1 MSHRGAIAL
10 LAVPLLAVV
19 IFGLPDRLMAAD
31 PATTSTVSAKIDRL
45 IDAELAL
52 ADATPAPLTS
62 DPDFLRRVTLDLAG
76 RLPTPRDVTLFG
88 LNPDPHKRSRLASKL
103 VESTAFSTV
112 QAKYWRDVI
121 FSRATEV
128 RSRLMLPVF
137 EQWMTRQF
145 EERRGWDEIAT
156 SLLTASGDVRENGAT
171 ALIFAQGGTAAEL
184 AAETSRI
191 FLGIQIQC
199 ANCHDHPTDRWK
211 RAQFHQLA
219 AFFPRVRV
227 RPVRD
232 SSPRTFEVVSLDV
245 NPRSRSRR
253 GNPFQNSAGLFRQL
267 DRNRDGRLVK
277 REVAN
282 SRLNRIFDRLLE
294 RGDKNKDRGLSL
306 EELRSIPQPGNASN
320 RRFDVEHFMP
330 DLQNPTSRGIQMKPV
345 FFATRGRASEDLGDL
360 KRRQLLANQ
369 VTSSSNPW
377 FARAMV
383 NRTWSVLLGE
393 GFSMPIDDLG
403 PEREVAHPD
412 VFELLCRDFVENAYD
427 IRRLVQIITET
438 KAYQR
443 QIRDRD
449 VADTAPPFA
458 ATSPSRLR
466 ADQLYDS
473 LVGVFGS
480 GTSTRGNRGFRRS
493 SSGSKAAAGAMAR
506 RQASGRALFLTLF
519 GFDPSIPQED
529 VAGTVPQ
536 ALFMMNS
543 PLVNAMIRA
552 AGNTRLARILERFS
566 DDDEAVSEVYLLV
579 LSREPT
585 TSELKICR
593 EYLAEVGNRGEAF
606 EDLMWSLVNS
616 SEFLSRR

>member
-1 MSHRGAIAL
+1 MSHRRTIAL
-10 LAVPLLAVV
+10 LAVSLLALPIAGSAV
-19 IFGLPDRLMAAD
+19 GLRAAD
-31 PATTSTVSAKIDRL
+31 PASTSDVATRIDRL
-45 IDAELAL
+45 IDAELTA
-52 ADATPAPLTS
+52 ANATPAPVTS
-62 DPDFLRRVTLDLAG
+62 DFDFLRRITLDLSG
-76 RLPTPRDVTLFG
+76 RLPSPRAVTLFG
-88 LNPDPHKRSRLASKL
+88 LNPDSDKRARLVSQLLESSDFSR
-103 VESTAFSTV
+103 V

-128 RSRLMLPVF
+128 RSRLMLPAF
-137 EQWMTRQF
+137 EQWMTEQF
-145 EERRGWDEIAT
+145 EERRGWNEIAT

-199 ANCHDHPTDRWK
+199 ANCHDHPTDRWN
-211 RAQFHQLA
+211 RTQFHQLA

-227 RPVRD
+227 RPIRD
-232 SSPRTFEVVSLDV
+232 SSPRSFEVVSLDV

-253 GNPFQNSAGLFRQL
+253 SNPFQDSDRIFRQL

-277 REVAN
+277 REVVN
-282 SRLNRIFDRLLE
+282 SRLNRVFDRLLE
-294 RGDKNKDRGLSL
+294 QGDKNKDRGLSL
-306 EELRSIPQPGNASN
+306 AELRAMPQPGNASN
-320 RRFDVEHFMP
+320 RRLEIEHFMP
-330 DLQNPTSRGIQMKPV
+330 DLENPASRGTQMKPV
-345 FFATRGRASEDLGDL
+345 FFATRGRASEELSDL
-360 KRRQLLANQ
+360 KRRQLLADY

-403 PEREVAHPD
+403 PEREIAHPD
-412 VFELLCRDFVENAYD
+412 VFELLCRDFVDNDYD
-427 IRRLVQIITET
+427 IRRLVQVITGT
-438 KAYQR
+438 QAYQR

-458 ATSPSRLR
+458 ATSPTRLR

-473 LVGVFGS
+473 LLAVFGS
-480 GTSTRGNRGFRRS
+480 DVSRRSRSSRS
-493 SSGSKAAAGAMAR
+493 SSGSTKSR
-506 RQASGRALFLTLF
+506 RRRNSPQGRNLVLSLF
-519 GFDPSIPQED
+519 GFDPSTPQED
-529 VAGTVPQ
+529 ISGTVPQ

-543 PLVNAMIRA
+543 PLINTMIRA
-552 AGNTRLARILERFS
+552 AGNTKLAGILERFS

-585 TSELKICR
+585 ANELKICR
-593 EYLAEVGNRGEAF
+593 EYLAEVGGRGEAF

-616 SEFLSRR
+616 SEFRSRR